1 MPEASRETSS
11 RARGG
16 AWANGGDAPVG
27 LNATEG
33 WTTTTTTAAA
43 AARSRARA
51 SVEAVE
57 IELERATVA
66 LERLEASQVALEEA
80 SRGGG
85 DIAYEDA
92 RAENAEVI
100 STLQARVYELTRA
113 LWEQKGWCDGCA
125 GEEAVKEGTWV

>member
-1 MPEASRETSS
+1 MHRARDGAETSTWVEASRETSS

-16 AWANGGDAPVG
+16 AWAIGGDAPVG

-33 WTTTTTTAAA
+33 WTTTATTTAA

-85 DIAYEDA
+85 GI
-92 RAENAEVI
+92 RR
-100 STLQARVYELTRA
+100 TKTR
-113 LWEQKGWCDGCA
+113 GRR
-125 GEEAVKEGTWV
+125 TRR